1 MENKDIWIIAI
12 GILGWSWA
20 VIQFFINRRNQK
32 KDKAIDKRFD
42 VYSAYMKK
50 SDEIMENMRT
60 DPSMIYGVTNDFMAN
75 ILSENID
82 INGALLKYNSELL
95 EYTKKSIQPLQI
107 LSQELSTLFL
117 VCSDEL
123 LPKIQEYKT
132 LANDLSNNF
141 QMVLNS
147 INPNNSDDMVSKLH
161 TIGHDN
167 RALKLAE
174 LNSEIMQIMRK
185 EIGYYNKK

>member
-1 MENKDIWIIAI
+1 MENKDVWIITI

-75 ILSENID
+75 ILSENSD

-95 EYTKKSIQPLQI
+95 EYTKKSSQPLQI

-147 INPNNSDDMVSKLH
+147 INPNNSDDMVSKLN

>member
-1 MENKDIWIIAI
+1 MENKDVWIITI

-32 KDKAIDKRFD
+32 KDRAIDKRFD

-75 ILSENID
+75 ILSENSD

-95 EYTKKSIQPLQI
+95 EYTKKSSQPLQI

-132 LANDLSNNF
+132 E
-141 QMVLNS
+141 V
-147 INPNNSDDMVSKLH
+147 
-161 TIGHDN
+161 
-167 RALKLAE
+167 
-174 LNSEIMQIMRK
+174 
-185 EIGYYNKK
+185 

>member
-1 MENKDIWIIAI
+1 
-12 GILGWSWA
+12 
-20 VIQFFINRRNQK
+20 
-32 KDKAIDKRFD
+32 
-42 VYSAYMKK
+42 
-50 SDEIMENMRT
+50 
-60 DPSMIYGVTNDFMAN
+60 MAN
-75 ILSENID
+75 ILSENSD

-95 EYTKKSIQPLQI
+95 EYTKKSSQPLQI

-147 INPNNSDDMVSKLH
+147 INPNNSDDMVSKLN